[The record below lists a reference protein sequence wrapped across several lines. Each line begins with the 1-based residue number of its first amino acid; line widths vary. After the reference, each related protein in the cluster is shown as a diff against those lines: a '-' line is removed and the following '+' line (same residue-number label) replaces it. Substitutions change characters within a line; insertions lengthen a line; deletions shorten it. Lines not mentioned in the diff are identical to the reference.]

1 MYIGEVRRGDGSA
14 TTLAT
19 AIALNEGRTPA
30 SWRRRAFLAFAAV
43 LAAAVA
49 ATAPLGVAATP
60 IGDRLGVA
68 FFATM
73 HRAYLHTPGVRLT
86 VVSRGSTHAVFGHF
100 LLKLRAGMVVA
111 EEFVGSG
118 GDPNRV
124 VARRGGPTFAWQAGE
139 RCWRRLPRTDPR
151 TLTDVGLPYPY
162 PRAGAKAMAPRRKGS
177 NLLLTTENPDKVWF
191 LATQN
196 AYGRSAK
203 RIVTYTVDARSDH
216 IRSIAIRAIKGG
228 NKAIRSHVHRPA
240 HWWTATV
247 RVTTLAA
254 APHLPRAAPICK

>member
-1 MYIGEVRRGDGSA
+1 MV
-14 TTLAT
+14 
-19 AIALNEGRTPA
+19 GRTLA
-30 SWRRRAFLAFAAV
+30 SWRGRAFLAFAAL

-60 IGDRLGVA
+60 IGDRLGIA
-68 FFATM
+68 YFATM
-73 HRAYLHTPGVRLT
+73 HGAYLHTPGLRLT
-86 VVSRGSTHAVFGHF
+86 VVSRGSTHAVYGHF

-124 VARRGGPTFAWQAGE
+124 VARRGGLTVAWQAGE
-139 RCWRRLPRTDPR
+139 RCWRRVPRTDPR

-177 NLLLTTENPDKVWF
+177 NVLLTIEDPDKVWF

-196 AYGRSAK
+196 AYGHSAK
-203 RIVTYTVDARSDH
+203 RIVTYTVDASSDR

-228 NKAIRSHVHRPA
+228 NEDIRPRVHRPA

-247 RVTTLAA
+247 RVTTLTS
-254 APHLPRAAPICK
+254 APHLPRAAPSCN